1 MINPTLSRVT
11 QRITH
16 RSQASRAAYLAR
28 IEAARSQTV
37 HRAQLACG
45 NLAHGF
51 AACQPDDKTALKT
64 WCAAISPSSPPTTTC
79 CRPTSRTNTT
89 RSG

>member
-45 NLAHGF
+45 NL
-51 AACQPDDKTALKT
+51 PTA
-64 WCAAISPSSPPTTTC
+64 SPPVS
-79 CRPTSRTNTT
+79 PMT
-89 RSG
+89 RRR